1 MAKCGIMMPRE
12 ATTNTVAGSG
22 WEAVVKAKGRVAEF
36 ATVAAGEFA
45 THCDARIA
53 ENSPA
58 AEEHEFSR
66 QSQ

>member
-1 MAKCGIMMPRE
+1 MPRE

-45 THCDARIA
+45 ASRPQILQRRVQPRILRA
-53 ENSPA
+53 KP
-58 AEEHEFSR
+58 
-66 QSQ
+66 

>member
-1 MAKCGIMMPRE
+1 MPRE

-45 THCDARIA
+45 THCDARVA
-53 ENSPA
+53 GNLLVSHPRGA
-58 AEEHEFSR
+58 AE
-66 QSQ
+66 Q